1 MVKALL
7 ETHLPNRTA
16 RDRDGDERIGV
27 RLRIHLNLSFVSLE
41 WRLIS

>member
-1 MVKALL
+1 MGKSLL

-41 WRLIS
+41 CRLIS